1 MGLWI
6 RVLVLCT
13 VVFAIVYGVTRA
25 LRANASTKEARRIAY
40 EIEKL
45 REAVARGA
53 INAAEYTDAA
63 DRIRRDCERLGI
75 PVPSLPRELPPP
87 ASGDS

>member
-25 LRANASTKEARRIAY
+25 LRANANTKEARRIAY

-45 REAVARGA
+45 REAVARGG
-53 INAAEYTDAA
+53 IGAAE
-63 DRIRRDCERLGI
+63 IHRRR
-75 PVPSLPRELPPP
+75 
-87 ASGDS
+87 